1 MGKGGKDNGICGL
14 KTKPDG
20 PNDPNKWSTSL
31 FTDIFYDM
39 PVCLESTFLPW
50 CTQGLLHAELMD
62 PQVEKDGWS
71 WCGSGTCLYS
81 LVFSIYACL
90 GLMMSSCHM
99 RSNVRFRYA
108 IRESSIN
115 CCIGCF
121 CVPCSTC
128 QIIRELK
135 ARGHD
140 PGRVFPCLC
149 ASEYNESKTFR
160 RKYPDAPF
168 VRSMIDREG
177 RCTATNRTTTMSLD
191 DSHSDNLLM
200 AQIVPPQQQQPTT
213 TSPSSHNS
221 SNNSGDSDLDDIEA
235 TGNGDD
241 VAAPAGG
248 YDVRCDNN
256 NNNF

>member
-1 MGKGGKDNGICGL
+1 MGKGSKSSRICGL

-31 FTDIFYDM
+31 FTDIFYDI
-39 PVCLESTFLPW
+39 PVCLESTFLPC
-50 CTQGLLHAELMD
+50 CTQGLLHSELVH
-62 PQVEKDGWS
+62 PQVEKDKWS
-71 WCGSGTCLYS
+71 WCGDDTCCCVS
-81 LVFSIYACL
+81 SFSILCCL
-90 GLMMSSCHM
+90 GMMISSCLV

-108 IRESSIN
+108 MREGDIN

-140 PGRVFPCLC
+140 PGRVFPCC
-149 ASEYNESKTFR
+149 CESEENESKSFR

-177 RCTATNRTTTMSLD
+177 RCTATSRTGGMYETN
-191 DSHSDNLLM
+191 SHSDNLLM
-200 AQIVPPQQQQPTT
+200 EQIVPPPAIV
-213 TSPSSHNS
+213 NS
-221 SNNSGDSDLDDIEA
+221 SSGGEA
-235 TGNGDD
+235 TNTNEKL
-241 VAAPAGG
+241 
-248 YDVRCDNN
+248 DNEN
-256 NNNF
+256 P